1 MKNAKEA
8 FFIFLGGAIMAL
20 RLWKEM
26 LTFLKICTRE
36 LGNDMKWICFKI
48 FSHSNYNKKG

>member
-1 MKNAKEA
+1 MKNAKET
-8 FFIFLGGAIMAL
+8 FLIFLGGAIMAL